1 MPKAEYLVPG
11 LSYRHPC
18 ECGPRCT
25 QPRSVDKFPPFIPG
39 FNSCTALDTCPPET
53 RNLLDTVNM
62 LAHAAPAKSTN
73 TAYNRTWSLFIEFAR
88 TTKQP
93 CTLPV
98 STYTLALFVA
108 YLYQHNMSAAS
119 IRTHL
124 SAVAYLHKMVGYP
137 SPTESFFISKLVKG
151 VSVIAPTGDIRY
163 PVTLPILCST
173 LSTLPQIAR
182 SHYSS
187 VLFFAMMSTA
197 FYVFLRCSE
206 MCQSQHNIHYHQVFI
221 SPDLSYAEITFLHF
235 KHSVQNRP
243 FIIRIDAKPIDC
255 PVKILADYMTLRGNQ
270 PGYLFCSP
278 DGKAV
283 TRNALTSVLNTAL
296 KVLKLPNSHYKLH
309 SFRIGAAT
317 AALLN
322 GKSES
327 EI

>member
-1 MPKAEYLVPG
+1 M
-11 LSYRHPC
+11 
-18 ECGPRCT
+18 
-25 QPRSVDKFPPFIPG
+25 
-39 FNSCTALDTCPPET
+39 
-53 RNLLDTVNM
+53 
-62 LAHAAPAKSTN
+62 
-73 TAYNRTWSLFIEFAR
+73 EFAC

-108 YLYQHNMSAAS
+108 YLYQHDMSAAS

-124 SAVAYLHKMVGYP
+124 SAVAYPHKMACYP

-151 VSVIAPTGDIRY
+151 VSAIAPTGDIHY
-163 PVTLPILCST
+163 PVTLP
-173 LSTLPQIAR
+173 QIAK
-182 SHYSS
+182 SHYFS
-187 VLFFAMMSTA
+187 VLFSAMMSTA
-197 FYVFLRCSE
+197 FYAFLRCSE
-206 MCQSQHNIHYHQVFI
+206 MCQSQHNIHYHQVFF
-221 SPDLSYAEITFLHF
+221 SSDLSYAEITFLHF

-243 FIIRIDAKPIDC
+243 FIIRIYAKSIDC

-283 TRNALTSVLNTAL
+283 TRNAFTSVLKIAF
-296 KVLKLPNSHYKLH
+296 KVLKLNSHYKLH

-322 GKSES
+322 GKSE
-327 EI
+327 